1 MKRKHAMPFG
11 AEYRNDGTVRFRVWA
26 PGVQSVSLI
35 LEESPPQELSMAGV
49 DDGSFEL
56 ITDQARPG
64 SRYRFRVD
72 QRQVVPDPASRYQPF
87 GVHGPSEVI
96 NPASFDWCDENW
108 SGLPWNEAV
117 IYELH
122 VGTFTPQGSIDAA
135 KKKLDYLAD
144 LGVTGVEIL
153 PVSSFAGQRNW
164 GYDGVLPYSPAA
176 VYGRPDDLKSFI
188 DTAHAKGLMV
198 FLDVVYNHFGPEGN
212 YLPQYAP
219 QFFSHRHRTS
229 WGPAIN
235 FDGPGSRMVRDF
247 FIHNALY
254 WLEEFHFDGLRLD
267 AVHAI
272 FDDSR
277 PDILTELAET
287 VRKRFRDE
295 RHVHLVLE
303 NDHNAA
309 HHLAPETSGSPAAYD
324 AQWNDDMHHALHV
337 LVTNERDGYYAD
349 YAVNPAWHLG
359 RCMAEGFSYQR
370 EISQYRC
377 GRVRG
382 EPSKELPPTCFV
394 SFLQNHDQVGNRALG
409 ERIGHLADLAAIKI
423 AVTCVL
429 LAPSPPLLFM
439 GEEFGAD
446 TPFLFFCDF
455 SPDLAAKVTE
465 GRRSEF
471 ARFTEFRAPQ
481 ARARIPEPNS
491 PKTFLVSK
499 LDWKSLEKEKHRQ
512 YLQFYRELLALRRRE
527 IVPRIAK
534 VAQGRAVFEVMGD
547 KAVVVRWPFVGGGE
561 LTLAANF
568 SCTETPI
575 SGELP
580 GRLLYT
586 TLPGDLQHGRKLASF
601 SAAWLLN
608 E

>member
-122 VGTFTPQGSIDAA
+122 VGTFTPQGNRDPA
-135 KKKLDYLAD
+135 KKKLDYLAN

-188 DTAHAKGLMV
+188 ETAHAKGLMV

-212 YLPQYAP
+212 SLPQYAP

-272 FDDSR
+272 FDDST
-277 PDILTELAET
+277 PNILDELSAT
-287 VRKRFRDE
+287 ARDHLGKN
-295 RHVHLVLE
+295 RAIHLVLE
-303 NDHNAA
+303 NDRNEARRLIRDA
-309 HHLAPETSGSPAAYD
+309 NRAPRSYT
-324 AQWNDDMHHALHV
+324 AQWNDDVHHSLHAI
-337 LVTNERDGYYAD
+337 VTGEAQGYYRD
-349 YAVNPAWHLG
+349 YVDAPIAHLG
-359 RCMAEGFSYQR
+359 RCLAEGFAYQGQASR
-370 EISQYRC
+370 WRG
-377 GRVRG
+377 GRARG
-382 EPSKELPPTCFV
+382 E
-394 SFLQNHDQVGNRALG
+394 
-409 ERIGHLADLAAIKI
+409 
-423 AVTCVL
+423 
-429 LAPSPPLLFM
+429 
-439 GEEFGAD
+439 
-446 TPFLFFCDF
+446 
-455 SPDLAAKVTE
+455 
-465 GRRSEF
+465 
-471 ARFTEFRAPQ
+471 
-481 ARARIPEPNS
+481 
-491 PKTFLVSK
+491 
-499 LDWKSLEKEKHRQ
+499 
-512 YLQFYRELLALRRRE
+512 
-527 IVPRIAK
+527 
-534 VAQGRAVFEVMGD
+534 
-547 KAVVVRWPFVGGGE
+547 
-561 LTLAANF
+561 
-568 SCTETPI
+568 
-575 SGELP
+575 
-580 GRLLYT
+580 
-586 TLPGDLQHGRKLASF
+586 
-601 SAAWLLN
+601 
-608 E
+608 